1 MDTICALDATDPA
14 GFRAALGRFAS
25 GVVVISGLDEQL
37 PVGMTCQSF
46 SSLSLDPPLVL
57 FSAARTST
65 SFPRLRQARR
75 LCVNVL
81 AHDQDQLSA
90 QFARSGTDK
99 WRDVRWTPGGN
110 GAPRITGA
118 AMWCE
123 GDIVAVHDGGDHF
136 IVVVRVTSLATSAP
150 PRPPLIYHD
159 GEYARLQRRKES

>member
-1 MDTICALDATDPA
+1 MLDATDPA

-65 SFPRLRQARR
+65 SFPRLRKARR

-81 AHDQDQLSA
+81 AHDQDQLSV
-90 QFARSGTDK
+90 QFARSGADK
-99 WRDVRWTPGGN
+99 WRDVSWMPGGN

-123 GDIVAVHDGGDHF
+123 GDILQVHDGGDHF

-159 GEYARLQRRKES
+159 GRYARLQRRKS

>member
-1 MDTICALDATDPA
+1 
-14 GFRAALGRFAS
+14 
-25 GVVVISGLDEQL
+25 
-37 PVGMTCQSF
+37 VGMTCQSF

-65 SFPRLRQARR
+65 SFPKLRQASEGGRGGGWG
-75 LCVNVL
+75 VNVL

-90 QFARSGTDK
+90 QLARSGTDK